1 MRSARLHPLV
11 AEIRA
16 SDGITGIELRREVM
30 ALFLRVAVGGN
41 SQAGYEKA
49 LEGR

>member
-1 MRSARLHPLV
+1 M

-16 SDGITGIELRREVM
+16 SEGITSIELRREVM